1 MARNEDGRLL
11 DSEGA
16 NSDTTILILPP
27 DSSDLPQGNN
37 IIWYWEYP
45 SLLTVLN
52 VSLCWFPDLKEY
64 IFIVIKKKIVSS
76 KIVFDAITWKLTNK
90 RKAKY

>member
-27 DSSDLPQGNN
+27 DSSDLPQGNSV
-37 IIWYWEYP
+37 I
-45 SLLTVLN
+45 SLRECLSLN
-52 VSLCWFPDLKEY
+52 KVIYVSFLL
-64 IFIVIKKKIVSS
+64 
-76 KIVFDAITWKLTNK
+76 DATRGSLE
-90 RKAKY
+90 AEG

>member
-37 IIWYWEYP
+37 IICYGECP
-45 SLLTVLN
+45 SLLTVLY
-52 VSLCWFPDLKEY
+52 VSYVL
-64 IFIVIKKKIVSS
+64 V
-76 KIVFDAITWKLTNK
+76 A
-90 RKAKY
+90 

>member
-27 DSSDLPQGNN
+27 DSSDLPQGNSV
-37 IIWYWEYP
+37 ISLWECL
-45 SLLTVLN
+45 SLNKVI
-52 VSLCWFPDLKEY
+52 Y
-64 IFIVIKKKIVSS
+64 ISFLL
-76 KIVFDAITWKLTNK
+76 DAMRGPLE
-90 RKAKY
+90 A

>member
-27 DSSDLPQGNN
+27 DSSDLPQGNC
-37 IIWYWEYP
+37 II
-45 SLLTVLN
+45 SLRNALALLQ
-52 VSLCWFPDLKEY
+52 VSTFLFCWMTREDL
-64 IFIVIKKKIVSS
+64 
-76 KIVFDAITWKLTNK
+76 
-90 RKAKY
+90 